1 MKNVKPGKYRVVAE
15 MSFYS
20 YFDWHNCP
28 SPERISLTF
37 KKKPVNGVNVTET
50 KGLKSQ
56 KVRAKFKKVSGAKK
70 YQVKIGGKVKTIKKT
85 SYVSKKLKGDKYYG
99 ISVRAKVGKKYGPWS
114 PKRRVWVR
122 EK

>member
-1 MKNVKPGKYRVVAE
+1 

-28 SPERISLTF
+28 SPERISLTI

-50 KGLKSQ
+50 KVLKSQ
-56 KVRAKFKKVSGAKK
+56 KVRVKFK

-114 PKRRVWVR
+114 TKRRVWVR

>member
-1 MKNVKPGKYRVVAE
+1 

-28 SPERISLTF
+28 SPERISLTI

-56 KVRAKFKKVSGAKK
+56 KVRVKFKKVAGAKK

-85 SYVSKKLKGDKYYG
+85 SYLSKKLKGDKYYG
-99 ISVRAKVGKKYGPWS
+99 ISVRAKVGKQLLLKDAAQAHNEIINGLA
-114 PKRRVWVR
+114 KGKMILKI
-122 EK
+122 E

>member
-1 MKNVKPGKYRVVAE
+1 

-28 SPERISLTF
+28 SPERISLTI

-56 KVRAKFKKVSGAKK
+56 KVRVKFKKVAGAKK
-70 YQVKIGGKVKTIKKT
+70 YQVKIG
-85 SYVSKKLKGDKYYG
+85 KL
-99 ISVRAKVGKKYGPWS
+99 SVLHESCNPVLHE
-114 PKRRVWVR
+114 VL
-122 EK
+122 

>member
-1 MKNVKPGKYRVVAE
+1 

-28 SPERISLTF
+28 SPERISLTI

-56 KVRAKFKKVSGAKK
+56 
-70 YQVKIGGKVKTIKKT
+70 VKIGGKVKTIKKT
-85 SYVSKKLKGDKYYG
+85 YYVSKKLKGDKYCG

>member
-28 SPERISLTF
+28 SPERISLTI

-56 KVRAKFKKVSGAKK
+56 KVRAKFKKVSGA
-70 YQVKIGGKVKTIKKT
+70 IKKT

>member
-1 MKNVKPGKYRVVAE
+1 

-28 SPERISLTF
+28 SPERISLTI

-56 KVRAKFKKVSGAKK
+56 KVRVKFKKVAGAKK

-85 SYVSKKLKGDKYYG
+85 YYVSKKLKGDK
-99 ISVRAKVGKKYGPWS
+99 
-114 PKRRVWVR
+114 
-122 EK
+122 

>member
-1 MKNVKPGKYRVVAE
+1 MKIVKPGKYRVVAE

-28 SPERISLTF
+28 SPERISLTI

-56 KVRAKFKKVSGAKK
+56 KVRVKFKKSCRRKEISG
-70 YQVKIGGKVKTIKKT
+70 
-85 SYVSKKLKGDKYYG
+85 
-99 ISVRAKVGKKYGPWS
+99 
-114 PKRRVWVR
+114 
-122 EK
+122 

>member
-1 MKNVKPGKYRVVAE
+1 

-28 SPERISLTF
+28 SPERISLTI

-56 KVRAKFKKVSGAKK
+56 KVRVKFKKV
-70 YQVKIGGKVKTIKKT
+70 
-85 SYVSKKLKGDKYYG
+85 
-99 ISVRAKVGKKYGPWS
+99 
-114 PKRRVWVR
+114 KR
-122 EK
+122 

>member
-1 MKNVKPGKYRVVAE
+1 

-28 SPERISLTF
+28 SPERISLTI

-56 KVRAKFKKVSGAKK
+56 KVRVEFKKVAGAKK

-85 SYVSKKLKGDKYYG
+85 YYVSKKLKGDTYY
-99 ISVRAKVGKKYGPWS
+99 VRAKVGKKYGPWS